1 MGTTGKPQVL
11 GIERATKYSPNHIGN
26 DRRILQRT
34 AESLQQLGYEVETCT
49 EDEFLQQQKRADYI
63 FSMARSEQVIQR
75 LKQLESE
82 GAMVINSPYGVDNCI
97 RKQMTELLIAN
108 DIPHPKSLI
117 ADLSEVSAEAIKQ
130 LGATTF
136 WLKRGDSHAIHRED
150 VSYARSVDEAMSI
163 VEEFG
168 YRGIPNVVINEHLQ
182 GDLVKFYGVADTDF
196 FYWFYPYDAEHSKFG
211 HEVIN
216 GRAKEFRFSPED
228 LKAACDRAG
237 EILKVKVYGGD
248 CIVDAQ
254 GNFRIIDFND
264 WPSFAPCRDEAG
276 VKIAE
281 CIGKQIEKNAGK

>member
-63 FSMARSEQVIQR
+63 FSMARSEQAIQR

-117 ADLSEVSAEAIKQ
+117 ADLSEVSVEAIKQ

-211 HEVIN
+211 HEAIN

>member
-108 DIPHPKSLI
+108 DIPHPKSLV
-117 ADLSEVSAEAIKQ
+117 ADLSEVSEVAIKQ

-211 HEVIN
+211 HEAIN

-228 LKAACDRAG
+228 LKAACDRTG

>member
-211 HEVIN
+211 HEAIN

-228 LKAACDRAG
+228 LKSR
-237 EILKVKVYGGD
+237 L
-248 CIVDAQ
+248 
-254 GNFRIIDFND
+254 R
-264 WPSFAPCRDEAG
+264 PCRRNPESESVRWRLHCG
-276 VKIAE
+276 
-281 CIGKQIEKNAGK
+281 CTGQLPHHRL

>member
-211 HEVIN
+211 HEAIN
-216 GRAKEFRFSPED
+216 GRAKEFRFSPEN
-228 LKAACDRAG
+228 LKPACDRAG

>member
-117 ADLSEVSAEAIKQ
+117 ADLSEVSVEAIKQ

-211 HEVIN
+211 HEAIN
-216 GRAKEFRFSPED
+216 GRAKEFRFSPEN

>member
-211 HEVIN
+211 HEAIN
-216 GRAKEFRFSPED
+216 GRAKEFRFSPEN

-281 CIGKQIEKNAGK
+281 CIDKQIEKNAGK

>member
-34 AESLQQLGYEVETCT
+34 AEALQQLGYEVETCT

-82 GAMVINSPYGVDNCI
+82 GAMVINSTYGVDNCI

-108 DIPHPKSLI
+108 DIPHPKSLV
-117 ADLSEVSAEAIKQ
+117 ADLSEVSAEAIEQ

-211 HEVIN
+211 HEAIN

-281 CIGKQIEKNAGK
+281 CIGKQIEKHAGK

>member
-211 HEVIN
+211 HEAIN
-216 GRAKEFRFSPED
+216 GRAKEFRFSPEN

>member
-211 HEVIN
+211 HEAIN